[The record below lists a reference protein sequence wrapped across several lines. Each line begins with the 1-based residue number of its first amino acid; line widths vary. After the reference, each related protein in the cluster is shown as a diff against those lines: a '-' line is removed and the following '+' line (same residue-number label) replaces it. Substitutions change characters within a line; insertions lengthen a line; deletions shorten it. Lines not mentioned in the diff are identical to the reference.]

1 MKCAIFSG
9 GGKKASD
16 GKGREGKGSH
26 ASFVTYEEAA
36 EILDVDAYWV
46 LLDQCVSDMKE
57 HFIKHLT
64 LRSAKSNFNAFHP
77 NMSHFKNG

>member
-1 MKCAIFSG
+1 MILG

-26 ASFVTYEEAA
+26 AATLTYEEAA
-36 EILDVDAYWV
+36 EIADLDAYWAS
-46 LLDQCVSDMKE
+46 LEQCVSDLKD

-64 LRSAKSNFNAFHP
+64 LRLAKRTYNAF
-77 NMSHFKNG
+77 